1 MLNKDRRLTTRYI
14 AETTGINS
22 STVHRIKSEDLR
34 MKKVSASWVPR
45 MLTEEQKKMCIDVCT
60 DVFSRLQVDPPT
72 FLVRIVTHDE
82 TWVYHFDLATKRQSM
97 IWKHLGSSTP

>member
-1 MLNKDRRLTTRYI
+1 MTIRHI
-14 AETTGINS
+14 AKTTGINS

-34 MKKVSASWVPR
+34 MKKVSASWVRR
-45 MLTEEQKKMCIDVCT
+45 MLSEEQKKMRVDVCT

-72 FLVRIVTHDE
+72 FLARIVTHDE
-82 TWVYHFDLATKRQSM
+82 TWVHHFDPETKRRSM